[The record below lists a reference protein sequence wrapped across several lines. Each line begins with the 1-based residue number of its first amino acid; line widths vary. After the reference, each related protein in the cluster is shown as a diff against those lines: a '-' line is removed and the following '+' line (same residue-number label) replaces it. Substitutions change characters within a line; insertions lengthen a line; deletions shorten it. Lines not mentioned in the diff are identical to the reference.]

1 MAIKVEYI
9 NVSKDLKR
17 VSSEVKAAQDL
28 CQTMEADLASYPNAT
43 GKIYVMTS
51 VSMFAQKRRDI
62 DLLVF
67 GFIDD
72 LELKGDFLVKTDDA
86 TDIQTKAVTVNS
98 FVINIEVKDHQTVR
112 LEADGYHVYYPSTN
126 TDENVTKQVNEAM
139 HSLRNHLSNHLRIN
153 PFICDI
159 IWFRGVSSPKL
170 NKERRGIPDNA
181 LPAKFSFID
190 LIRTSLYCA
199 NVYYYRKAYHLN
211 SFPNG
216 EAEFDKIRKFF
227 KEKRILKGLTK
238 SKFELLSSPDEEV
251 NKIIKGAG
259 KQLSICTGRAGTGK
273 TVVLLQVAFKLASEE
288 YNNRCLLLTY
298 NKALV
303 SDIQRLIDYTSIP
316 TKMDGRTIS
325 IKTTHSF
332 FQTLM
337 FETGIINHSLDPN
350 SDNYLSAYEKGLN
363 ELYEYIC
370 KRCSAEDIET
380 LKDIA
385 EEHIDWDY
393 ILIDEGQDWSDTEK
407 KVVFKIYGPKRII
420 VADGVDQFVLDNP
433 KQDWTRRMKKE
444 DLWKPKMLK
453 LERRQKANLARFV
466 NSYAKLAGINWEVT
480 ENKDIPG
487 GTVEIYPKYKTDIHI
502 KLKNNCQDN
511 ECEDYDILILVPPS
525 MVVHDQD
532 GSHFVKAAAYESA
545 KISIYDG
552 TNSNNRSTYPT
563 KDECRLYQY
572 HSCRGLEG
580 WCVVCDSFDK
590 LIEYQIEHTK
600 LTGNE
605 LGFDKDEIIKRKAYL
620 WSLMPL
626 TRPIDTLVITL
637 EDPNSEVGQ
646 ILKELSEKLD
656 SVEWYC

>member
-1 MAIKVEYI
+1 MAIEVEYI
-9 NVSKDLKR
+9 NVSKDLR
-17 VSSEVKAAQDL
+17 RISSEVKAAQDL
-28 CQTMEADLASYPNAT
+28 CKTMKADLAIYPNAE

-62 DLLVF
+62 DLLIF
-67 GFIDD
+67 GFLDD
-72 LELKGDFLVKTDDA
+72 LELKGDFLVKTEDE
-86 TDIQTKAVTVNS
+86 TNIQAKSVTVNS
-98 FVINIEVKDHQTVR
+98 FVINIEIKDHQEIK
-112 LEADGYHVYYPSTN
+112 LEGDGYHVYYPSTN
-126 TDENVTKQVNEAM
+126 TDENVTKQVNEVM
-139 HSLRNHLSNHLRIN
+139 HSLRNHLLKHLGIN

-159 IWFRGVSSPKL
+159 IWFRGVSYQKL

-190 LIRTSLYCA
+190 LIRTSLYCSK
-199 NVYYYRKAYHLN
+199 VKYYKKAYYLN
-211 SFPNG
+211 SFPSG

-227 KEKRILKGLTK
+227 KEKRVLKGLTK

-251 NKIIKGAG
+251 DKIIKGAG

-273 TVVLLQVAFKLASEE
+273 TVVLLQLAFKLASEE

-316 TKMDGRTIS
+316 TKMDSRTIS

-332 FQTLM
+332 FQTIMLD
-337 FETGIINHSLDPN
+337 TGVISHSLDPN
-350 SDNYLSAYEKGLN
+350 SDNYLSAYKKGLN
-363 ELYEYIC
+363 DLYDYIC
-370 KRCSAEDIET
+370 KRCSADDIET

-433 KQDWTRRMKKE
+433 KQDWTRRMDKE
-444 DLWKPKMLK
+444 DSGKPVMLT

-466 NSYAKLAGINWEVT
+466 NSYAKLAGIDWEVT

-487 GTVEIYPKYKTDIHI
+487 GKVEIYPKYKTDIHI
-502 KLKNNCQDN
+502 KLKSNCKEND
-511 ECEDYDILILVPPS
+511 CEDYDILILVPPS
-525 MVVHDQD
+525 MVVHDQN
-532 GSHFVKAAAYESA
+532 GSRFVKAAAYEKA
-545 KISIYDG
+545 NISIYDG

-563 KDECRLYQY
+563 KNECRLYQY

-590 LIEYQIEHTK
+590 LVEYQIEHTK
-600 LTGNE
+600 LSENE
-605 LGFDKDEIIKRKAYL
+605 LGFDKDAIIKRKSYL

-626 TRPIDTLVITL
+626 TRPIDTLIITL

-646 ILKELSEKLD
+646 ILKELSEELD